1 VTPDYGFLF
10 ISLNLNQAVTRN
22 NLHFE
27 WEGGSMLISLPAGWD
42 VCLPQSILLSP
53 SITLLSTVLKNK
65 QYIN

>member
-27 WEGGSMLISLPAGWD
+27 WEGGEYVDIPAGRMG
-42 VCLPQSILLSP
+42 CMSSTEHP
-53 SITLLSTVLKNK
+53 SLTIYNITLYSPQK
-65 QYIN
+65 